1 MQLDDAA
8 HGSSCIFNFLAS
20 SITPAATA
28 TITVAEQAFTITGQP
43 VPLLST
49 DTVLL
54 NVPAAPGVALGIAY
68 ARINTTG
75 QLVIA
80 FVNPTAGSLTW
91 PATIFTVTI
100 IRN

>member
-1 MQLDDAA
+1 MQLDDQALA
-8 HGSSCIFNFLAS
+8 GSCVFNFLAS
-20 SITPAATA
+20 SVTPAATA

-43 VPLLST
+43 VPLLAG
-49 DTVLL
+49 DTVVLGI
-54 NVPAAPGVALGIAY
+54 PAAPGVALGIAY

-80 FVNPTAGSLTW
+80 FINPTAGSLTW
-91 PATIFTVTI
+91 PATAFTVTI